1 MRRRVVTG
9 TVIIALMLSGCG
21 SLAGRHNIDS
31 GFTYIENH
39 DFNNAMN
46 SFTVAEEKGEDM
58 CLIHRG
64 KGIVYLRTGEYQMAV
79 DELLSS
85 LAADEGIV
93 DDMDFDTNY
102 YLAEAYSSLGEYTK
116 AKEVYDAIL
125 GLRSND
131 QNAYYL
137 RGVAELGAGN
147 HDGAYTDFSK
157 AISLNAR
164 NYALTILIYQ
174 ALADHGYE
182 DEAKGILQTAMDNG
196 SSFMSNYEKG
206 QISFY
211 LGNNAEAQ
219 NYLEAA
225 RNERDQE
232 KEPVVLLLGQT
243 GEKQGD
249 YNYAISVYKTFLN
262 EVPSSAKVYNQ
273 LGMCQIR
280 QGDYNGAVSSFE
292 AGLAADN
299 KEMNQA
305 LRLNEITAYE
315 YMGEFSMA
323 QSLMS
328 SYLEDYP
335 DDDVALRENVFL
347 STR

>member
-1 MRRRVVTG
+1 MKKRVLAGICALT
-9 TVIIALMLSGCG
+9 IICSGCG
-21 SLAGRHNIDS
+21 SLAGRHDVDS
-31 GFTYIENH
+31 GFTYIESH
-39 DFNNAMN
+39 DYENAMK
-46 SFTVAEEKGEDM
+46 SFLAAEEGGEDQ

-64 KGIVYLRTGEYQMAV
+64 KGIVYLYTGEYQMAV
-79 DELLSS
+79 DELLAS

-102 YLAEAYSSLGEYTK
+102 YLAEAYSALGQYSE
-116 AKEVYDAIL
+116 AKDVYDAIL

-137 RGVAELGAGN
+137 RGVAELGSGN
-147 HDGAYTDFSK
+147 HDAAYSDFSK
-157 AISLNAR
+157 AIALNAR
-164 NYALTILIYQ
+164 NYSLIILIYQ

-182 DEAKGILQTAMDNG
+182 EEARGILQTAMDNG

-211 LGNNAEAQ
+211 LGNNADAQ
-219 NYLEAA
+219 SFLEAA

-249 YNYAISVYKTFLN
+249 YNYAISVYKTFLS
-262 EVPSSAKVYNQ
+262 ETPSSAKVYNQ

-280 QGDYNGAVSSFE
+280 QGDYDGAVSSFE
-292 AGLAADN
+292 AGLAVDD

-305 LRLNEITAYE
+305 IRLNEITAYE

-328 SYLEDYP
+328 SYLADYP
-335 DDDVALRENVFL
+335 DDETAQRENIFL